1 MFDNRHLTSDNWHQ
15 MSDIKHLKSDTWSQT
30 PDIRCLI
37 LDLMSDVQC
46 LIFDVRCLMS
56 NFDAKCLM
64 SDVQCRIFNVQWLKS
79 DVQCPTSNVSCLIS
93 ISDCRCLKF
102 NAWLRSSEA
111 EVRFRSSLPS
121 CIKLRLIYHSF
132 QYQWKGKWS
141 ILQWP
146 RPNNNKGAGCPV
158 L

>member
-1 MFDNRHLTSDNWHQ
+1 

-46 LIFDVRCLMS
+46 LIFDVWCLISDFRCQMFNVWCPTSDVGFSMSNVWSLMS
-56 NFDAKCLM
+56 NVRHPM
-64 SDVQCRIFNVQWLKS
+64 SHVWF
-79 DVQCPTSNVSCLIS
+79 S

-111 EVRFRSSLPS
+111 DVRFRSSLPS
-121 CIKLRLIYHSF
+121 CIELRLIFYSF

-146 RPNNNKGAGCPV
+146 RPNNKKKKKGAGCLV